1 MKIIGYEY
9 QSCFAPYIK
18 QFLQEKRSVGFIY
31 ETEEWKLKH
40 FDDFCVKES
49 VTQPYL
55 SRELIQKWGTLRD
68 GESLSTCSA
77 RTSIIVKKDWYISCQ
92 MMKYQHSFMRLTVIL
107 QR

>member
-55 SRELIQKWGTLRD
+55 S
-68 GESLSTCSA
+68 
-77 RTSIIVKKDWYISCQ
+77 
-92 MMKYQHSFMRLTVIL
+92 
-107 QR
+107 